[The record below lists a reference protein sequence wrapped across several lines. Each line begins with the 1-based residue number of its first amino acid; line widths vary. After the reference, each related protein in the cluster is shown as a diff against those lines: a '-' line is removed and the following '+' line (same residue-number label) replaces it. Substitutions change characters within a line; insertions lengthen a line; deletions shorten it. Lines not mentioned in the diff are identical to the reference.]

1 MAQVVYLG
9 HMETTNE
16 PPAST
21 GAPMEFT
28 PTAPSAAR
36 ATLLANSP
44 REYTPVRHMLVQRH
58 EKDPTT
64 GERASTLATLL
75 RERKHRSLT
84 LYLLLLTAWSGLE
97 HADEPLGSY
106 AWVRALSSD
115 HKGALTWSEST
126 LSRTWSD
133 LESRG
138 LITRTRESR
147 LVRIAPRREDGKAD
161 YTKPA
166 GGKEPDEHYFTL
178 PHSFWKDEWF
188 ARLKMP
194 ALAVF
199 LIIAKETNAKSEIHP
214 TLKQFEDWYGI
225 SRKSAQAGVKQLHE
239 EGLLSRR
246 FEQVWAPLSKT
257 GYTTRVY
264 YSLTGDFGYE
274 SRKAAQARATKA
286 VRARAK
292 PAEPPAAEAA
302 KTPSS

>member
-1 MAQVVYLG
+1 
-9 HMETTNE
+9 METTNE
-16 PPAST
+16 SKESSDAW
-21 GAPMEFT
+21 AQFL

-36 ATLLANSP
+36 AALLGNSP
-44 REYTPVRHMLVQRH
+44 REYTPVRHMLVQLH
-58 EKDPTT
+58 EKDPIS

-97 HADEPLGSY
+97 NAEEPLGSY
-106 AWVRALSSD
+106 AWVRALTSE

-147 LVRIAPRREDGKAD
+147 LVRIVPRREDGKAD
-161 YTKPA
+161 YAKPA
-166 GGKEPDEHYFTL
+166 GGKEPEEFYFTL
-178 PHSFWKDEWF
+178 PHAFWKDEWF

-194 ALAVF
+194 ALVIF
-199 LIIAKETNAKSEIHP
+199 LIIAKETNAKSDIHP
-214 TLKQFEDWYGI
+214 TLKQLEDWYGI

-239 EGLLSRR
+239 EGLLHRR
-246 FEQVWAPLSKT
+246 FEDVWAPLSKT
-257 GYTTRVY
+257 GYTKRVH

-286 VRARAK
+286 VRTRSQS
-292 PAEPPAAEAA
+292 AEPPTAEAT